1 MNFFIFYL
9 IFRSIAVSSLIVH
22 LYDSRSSADDFC
34 SKSLCP
40 GSEPLRIRPN
50 LRIFFDFLTFTF
62 VLFKFLMT
70 QPLLNYFIKVKLYIS
85 VLLRRATHIPL
96 KFKRKIAYVVKA
108 RARCYLGYRIKLGA

>member
-9 IFRSIAVSSLIVH
+9 IFRSIAVSSLTVH
-22 LYDSRSSADDFC
+22 SYGSRSSADDFC

-70 QPLLNYFIKVKLYIS
+70 QSLSLCEDFRKLRLN
-85 VLLRRATHIPL
+85 
-96 KFKRKIAYVVKA
+96 
-108 RARCYLGYRIKLGA
+108 